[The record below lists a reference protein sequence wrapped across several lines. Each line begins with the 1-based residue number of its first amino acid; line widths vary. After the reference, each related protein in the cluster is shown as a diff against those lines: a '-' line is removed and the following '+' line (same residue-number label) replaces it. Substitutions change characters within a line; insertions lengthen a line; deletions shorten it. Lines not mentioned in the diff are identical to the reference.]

1 MQQETGPSIYSD
13 EEARAAIRELFGYES
28 LLNGMRAFLPEVL
41 CELILKEK
49 DKVNSVR
56 DFQEKIAYPI
66 VKTIEKASITGLTVS
81 GLEHLNPSDQYLFMS
96 NHRDIILD
104 SAFLNVVLVE
114 RGFRT
119 SQIAIG
125 DNLMRH
131 RISELIFHI
140 NKSFVVKR
148 TGSPMELYRY
158 SVQLSEYI
166 LQQITQKIDSVWIA
180 QREGRAKD
188 GDDRT
193 QVGLLKMLSLSAK
206 GDLKTYFRAMK
217 IVPVAIS
224 YEYDPCDLLKAQEF
238 LNKRANPE
246 HKKTFEED
254 VQHMLLGL
262 KGQKGAV
269 HFHFSAP
276 LDVELDAFDLMSGAK
291 KQLELLAGIIDQS
304 IHRHYQIRPI
314 NFVAHDLLTKTNV
327 FSHRYS
333 AEERAQLSAF
343 FDERFHLLKN
353 DAEGLGREYLLKMYA
368 NPLAN
373 FLAATQALGVRQIK
387 GW

>member
-1 MQQETGPSIYSD
+1 MQNETGPSIYSD
-13 EEARAAIRELFGYES
+13 EEAKAAIQELFGFQS
-28 LLNGMRAFLPEVL
+28 LLHGMKAFLPPAL
-41 CELILKEK
+41 NELILSAK
-49 DKVNSVR
+49 DQVNSVR
-56 DFQEKIAYPI
+56 DFQEKIAYPLFK
-66 VKTIEKASITGLTVS
+66 VIEKDSISQLTSS
-81 GLEHLNPSDQYLFMS
+81 GLEHLDPSAQYLFIS

-104 SAFLNVVLVE
+104 SAFLNVVLFE

-166 LQQITQKIDSVWIA
+166 WRQITQKIDSVWIA

-193 QVGLLKMLSLSAK
+193 QVGLVKMLSLSAK
-206 GDLKTYFRAMK
+206 TDLKTYFREMK
-217 IVPVAIS
+217 VVPVSIS
-224 YEYDPCDLLKAQEF
+224 YEYNPCDVLMAQEF
-238 LNKRANPE
+238 LNKSANPDF
-246 HKKTFEED
+246 KKTFEED

-262 KGQKGAV
+262 KGYKGAV

-276 LDVELDAFDLMSGAK
+276 IDAELDAFDAIPSSK
-291 KQLELLAGIIDQS
+291 KQLELLAEMIDQRV
-304 IHRHYQIRPI
+304 HQHYKLRPI
-314 NFVAHDLLTKTNV
+314 NYVAQDLLSKTEAFRNY
-327 FSHRYS
+327 YS
-333 AEERAQLSAF
+333 AEEQLRLSAF
-343 FDERFHLLKN
+343 FEERFKLLTN
-353 DAEGLGREYLLKMYA
+353 DEEGLGREYLLKMYA
-368 NPLAN
+368 NPLIN
-373 FLAATQALGVRQIK
+373 QLAADV
-387 GW
+387 

>member
-1 MQQETGPSIYSD
+1 MQNETGPSIYSD
-13 EEARAAIRELFGYES
+13 EEAKAAIQELFGFQS
-28 LLNGMRAFLPEVL
+28 LLHGMKAFLPPAL
-41 CELILKEK
+41 NELILSAK
-49 DKVNSVR
+49 DQVNSVR
-56 DFQEKIAYPI
+56 DFQEKIAYPLFK
-66 VKTIEKASITGLTVS
+66 VIEKDSISQLTSS
-81 GLEHLNPSDQYLFMS
+81 GLEHLDPSAQYLFIS

-104 SAFLNVVLVE
+104 SAFLNVVLFE

-166 LQQITQKIDSVWIA
+166 WRQITQKIDSVWIA

-193 QVGLLKMLSLSAK
+193 QVGLVKMLSLSAK
-206 GDLKTYFRAMK
+206 TDLKTYFREMK
-217 IVPVAIS
+217 VVPVSIS
-224 YEYDPCDLLKAQEF
+224 YEYNPCDVLMAQEF
-238 LNKRANPE
+238 LNKSANPDF
-246 HKKTFEED
+246 KKTFEED

-262 KGQKGAV
+262 KGYKGAV

-276 LDVELDAFDLMSGAK
+276 IDAELDAFDAIPSSK
-291 KQLELLAGIIDQS
+291 KQLELLAEMIDQRV
-304 IHRHYQIRPI
+304 HQHYKLRPI
-314 NFVAHDLLTKTNV
+314 NYVAQDLLTKTDAFRNY
-327 FSHRYS
+327 YS
-333 AEERAQLSAF
+333 AEEQLRLSAF
-343 FDERFHLLKN
+343 FEERFKLLTN
-353 DAEGLGREYLLKMYA
+353 DEEGLGREYLLKMYA
-368 NPLAN
+368 NPLMN
-373 FLAATQALGVRQIK
+373 QLAADI
-387 GW
+387 

>member
-1 MQQETGPSIYSD
+1 MQDEKGPAIYSD
-13 EEARAAIRELFGYES
+13 AEASAAIQELFSYPS
-28 LLNGMRAFLPEVL
+28 LLHGMQAFLPAALHEHILRVKDEVR
-41 CELILKEK
+41 
-49 DKVNSVR
+49 SVR
-56 DFQEKIAYPI
+56 DFQEKIAHPLF
-66 VKTIEKASITGLTVS
+66 KAIERESIAKLTAS
-81 GLEHLNPSDQYLFMS
+81 GLENLNASDQYLFIS

-104 SAFLNVVLVE
+104 SACLNVVLFE

-148 TGSPMELYRY
+148 SGTPMELYRY
-158 SVQLSEYI
+158 SVRLSDYI
-166 LQQITQKIDSVWIA
+166 RRQIAEKTDSVWIA

-193 QVGLLKMLSLSAK
+193 QTGLLKMLSLSAE
-206 GDLKTYFRAMK
+206 GDLKSHFRK
-217 IVPVAIS
+217 LRIVPVAIS

-238 LNKRANPE
+238 LNKRADPAY
-246 HKKTFEED
+246 KKTFDED

-276 LDVELDAFDLMSGAK
+276 LDAELDVFDTEPSAK
-291 KQLELLAGIIDQS
+291 KQLDLLANLIDRQ
-304 IHRHYQIRPI
+304 IHSHYQLCPV
-314 NFVAHDLLTKTNV
+314 NFLAHDLLTGTPTY
-327 FSHRYS
+327 SDRYS
-333 AEERAQLSAF
+333 AEQREQLTAF
-343 FDERFHLLKN
+343 FETRFASLKQDE
-353 DAEGLGREYLLKMYA
+353 EGLGREYLLRMYA
-368 NPLAN
+368 NPVIN
-373 FLAATQALGVRQIK
+373 HENVV
-387 GW
+387 